1 MQKVIT
7 EQEIIQIQNEWAKSL
22 IEIGELFTKKMDYKS
37 LAIKHIDTYY
47 GYNDGTVLFKPTLA
61 NNRQFRKTF
70 ESALSYFI
78 GGNPNFPQD
87 VGFAL
92 VPWKEVRFENSGFI
106 LKNESAVAMGNYFFI
121 DFTGREVKV
130 EYTFGFFRN
139 SDGRLKINLHHS
151 SIPYS
156 KT

>member
-7 EQEIIQIQNEWAKSL
+7 EPEINQIQQEWGKSL
-22 IEIGELFTKKMDYKS
+22 VHIGEAFTKNDDYKS
-37 LAIKHIDTYY
+37 AAINHVNTFY
-47 GYNDGTVLFKPTLA
+47 GYNDGEVLFKPTLA

-78 GGNPNFPQD
+78 GRNPEFPQD
-87 VGFAL
+87 IGFAL
-92 VPWKEVRFENSGFI
+92 VPWKEVRFENSGLI
-106 LKNESAVAMGNYFFI
+106 LKKKFAVAMGNYYFL

-139 SDGRLKINLHHS
+139 SEGRLKINLHHS
-151 SIPYS
+151 SIPHS
-156 KT
+156 ND